1 MIVDRGH
8 LGTRMGKSCHV
19 HMFCWLILV
28 VVIASS
34 QVTRLVHEL
43 PSPLHVA
50 NVQQDVHTSRSFT
63 GALFAARW
71 KNREARTTQGVSLIS
86 YHSVHDHGTYTSS
99 DSIPV
104 VSRRDW
110 ESHGE

>member
-34 QVTRLVHEL
+34 QVTRLIHEL

-50 NVQQDVHTSRSFT
+50 KCTARCTHQSLVHGRALRGQMEKPRS
-63 GALFAARW
+63 A
-71 KNREARTTQGVSLIS
+71 N
-86 YHSVHDHGTYTSS
+86 D
-99 DSIPV
+99 
-104 VSRRDW
+104 SRREFDQL
-110 ESHGE
+110 S